1 MGRFILAI
9 LLVLCIQSLT
19 THTFPKVSKEKKK
32 VASVSKP
39 KESYTKE
46 EDEAVKAADPENP
59 VDEPTENEDE
69 ESEDSAEE
77 NAKFEKSE
85 EKPVKVSKSNK
96 LTYMTRVILH
106 KGNQFKIWFDLEQQL
121 HFAYCVVVFCFVLF
135 CFIFRIFI

>member
-1 MGRFILAI
+1 M
-9 LLVLCIQSLT
+9 
-19 THTFPKVSKEKKK
+19 THTFPKASKEKKK

-39 KESYTKE
+39 KESYKKE
-46 EDEAVKAADPENP
+46 EDEAVKAADPENL

-135 CFIFRIFI
+135 WFIIRNSINVSVLYNIYHI

>member
-1 MGRFILAI
+1 M
-9 LLVLCIQSLT
+9 
-19 THTFPKVSKEKKK
+19 THTFPKASKEKKK

-59 VDEPTENEDE
+59 VDEPAKNEDE

-96 LTYMTRVILH
+96 LTNMTRVILH
-106 KGNQFKIWFDLEQQL
+106 KGNQFKIWFDLEQER
-121 HFAYCVVVFCFVLF
+121 HFSYYV
-135 CFIFRIFI
+135 CFILFYIPYFHLTVNL

>member
-1 MGRFILAI
+1 M
-9 LLVLCIQSLT
+9 
-19 THTFPKVSKEKKK
+19 THTFPKASKEKKK
-32 VASVSKP
+32 VVASISQP

-46 EDEAVKAADPENP
+46 EDEAVKDADPENP
-59 VDEPTENEDE
+59 VDEATENEDE

-106 KGNQFKIWFDLEQQL
+106 KRNQFKIWFDLEQEL
-121 HFAYCVVVFCFVLF
+121 HFAYCVVVFCVVLF

>member
-1 MGRFILAI
+1 M
-9 LLVLCIQSLT
+9 QSLM
-19 THTFPKVSKEKKK
+19 THTFPKASKEKKK

-96 LTYMTRVILH
+96 LTYMTMVILH
-106 KGNQFKIWFDLEQQL
+106 KGNQFKVWFDLEQER
-121 HFAYCVVVFCFVLF
+121 HFAYYVVVFCFVLF
-135 CFIFRIFI
+135 CFIFCIFI

>member
-9 LLVLCIQSLT
+9 LLVLCTQSLM
-19 THTFPKVSKEKKK
+19 THTFPKASKEKKK

-46 EDEAVKAADPENP
+46 EDEAVKAADLENP
-59 VDEPTENEDE
+59 VNEPTENEDE

-106 KGNQFKIWFDLEQQL
+106 KGNQFKIWFDLEQERN
-121 HFAYCVVVFCFVLF
+121 FAYYVVVFCFVLF

>member
-1 MGRFILAI
+1 M
-9 LLVLCIQSLT
+9 
-19 THTFPKVSKEKKK
+19 THTFPKASKEKKK
-32 VASVSKP
+32 VSSVSKP

-69 ESEDSAEE
+69 GSEDSAEE

-85 EKPVKVSKSNK
+85 ENPVKISKSNK
-96 LTYMTRVILH
+96 LAFMTRVILH
-106 KGNQFKIWFDLEQQL
+106 KGNQFKIWFDLEQERN
-121 HFAYCVVVFCFVLF
+121 FAYYVVVFCFVLF

>member
-1 MGRFILAI
+1 M
-9 LLVLCIQSLT
+9 
-19 THTFPKVSKEKKK
+19 THTFPKASKEKKK

-46 EDEAVKAADPENP
+46 EDEAVKAADPKNP

-106 KGNQFKIWFDLEQQL
+106 KGNQFKIWFDLEQERN
-121 HFAYCVVVFCFVLF
+121 FAYYVVVFCFVLF

>member
-1 MGRFILAI
+1 M
-9 LLVLCIQSLT
+9 
-19 THTFPKVSKEKKK
+19 THTFPKASKEKKK
-32 VASVSKP
+32 VASAFKP
-39 KESYTKE
+39 KESYTK

-59 VDEPTENEDE
+59 VDEPAENEDK
-69 ESEDSAEE
+69 ESEDSAKE